1 MSVGPSG
8 AEPLACRPVFDRL
21 RKAVVGA
28 DIPTEPVVIR
38 LPDQRFGMFTVT
50 GEWDPR
56 VVTIT
61 GPWRATL
68 TLSSVLALPDALKR
82 RLIWNVPPPRI
93 TPMRRDAVRLDV
105 DGQQAPLDCGR
116 RAMRRATFNVRATVA
131 GREYLLRH
139 ERRWRAR
146 LERGGRTVARLSTPD
161 RGRTV
166 TAVYQPAADAT
177 DASVGVAL
185 GMVLGVGAP
194 GFLRN
199 LLANLP

>member
-1 MSVGPSG
+1 MSVGPIG
-8 AEPLACRPVFDRL
+8 GEPIACRLVFDRL
-21 RKAVVGA
+21 RKTVIGA
-28 DIPTEPVVIR
+28 DIPTEPVLIR

-61 GPWRATL
+61 GPWRAVL
-68 TLSSVLALPDALKR
+68 TLSSVLALPNALKR

-105 DGQQAPLDCGR
+105 DGRQAPLDCGR
-116 RAMRRATFNVRATVA
+116 RAMRRATYDARATIA

-146 LERGGRTVARLSTPD
+146 LERDGRPVARLSTSD
-161 RGRTV
+161 HGRSMS
-166 TAVYQPAADAT
+166 AVYQPSADAT

-194 GFLRN
+194 GFIRN